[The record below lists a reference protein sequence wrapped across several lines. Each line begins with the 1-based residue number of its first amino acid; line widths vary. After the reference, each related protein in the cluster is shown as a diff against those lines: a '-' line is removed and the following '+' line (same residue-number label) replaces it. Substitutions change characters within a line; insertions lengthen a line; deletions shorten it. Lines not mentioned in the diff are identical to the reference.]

1 MSITEENLS
10 FNTMDAFNEWK
21 KQYESTT
28 RSCYILKCDPYLSND
43 TKTYYYY
50 CNRGGIYKPRG
61 NQIRQLKSQGT
72 TKIGSQCSAYIKAT
86 CNLRTQEVYV
96 QYCRTHYNHS
106 TTLAFLKIPENIRLD
121 IASKLQG
128 PP

>member
-1 MSITEENLS
+1 MIQKHIITIAIEVEYN
-10 FNTMDAFNEWK
+10 
-21 KQYESTT
+21 
-28 RSCYILKCDPYLSND
+28 
-43 TKTYYYY
+43 
-50 CNRGGIYKPRG
+50 YKPRG

-121 IASKLQG
+121 IAIVG
-128 PP
+128 PCSLGPSLNINHIHM